1 MPKVKFNTL
10 QELEGYGWRRA
21 VAGGWV
27 YIETLPGNEGIAA
40 AFVPSPRALHVR
52 DTRRLK
58 LREGWSEKWDELLAI
73 DNVTEIGQHFCWL
86 RDRDEAAYIA
96 FCPARNV
103 YTACHDDGSETDH
116 STRLEAHDALIA
128 SGSESPFEVVTG
140 VIPKAVVAE

>member
-40 AFVPSPRALHVR
+40 AFVPSPQALHVR
-52 DTRRLK
+52 DTRRLR
-58 LREGWSEKWDELLAI
+58 LREGYEPHDSNGIVTVWQNKLTLKSSISECFARAL
-73 DNVTEIGQHFCWL
+73 V
-86 RDRDEAAYIA
+86 IA
-96 FCPARNV
+96 FHA
-103 YTACHDDGSETDH
+103 DGSETDH
-116 STRLEAHDALIA
+116 ATRLEAHDALIA

-140 VIPKAVVAE
+140 VIPKVGEVER